1 MSLEKYEKCF
11 LYHWVLEKNKMMGFL
26 WTAIVTMS
34 AFESIKD
41 AAKTEGKPFLESC
54 ISARSNVF
62 ATSLTS
68 TALFN
73 AKLRMV
79 VIT

>member
-1 MSLEKYEKCF
+1 
-11 LYHWVLEKNKMMGFL
+11 
-26 WTAIVTMS
+26 MS

-41 AAKTEGKPFLESC
+41 AAKTEGKPFLKSC

-73 AKLRMV
+73 AKLRIMV

>member
-1 MSLEKYEKCF
+1 
-11 LYHWVLEKNKMMGFL
+11 MMGFL

-73 AKLRMV
+73 AKLRIMV